1 MAQMAEQ
8 PRPRLV
14 LQALT
19 VWMVGALRL
28 ALNALLVGSLMEE
41 MLPTEFLGSTPQS
54 LQPLGSEHTL
64 VLRHGCYLW
73 RGLQG
78 RHW

>member
-8 PRPRLV
+8 PRLRLV

-28 ALNALLVGSLMEE
+28 ALKALLVGSLMGE
-41 MLPTEFLGSTPQS
+41 MLPTELLALTPRS
-54 LQPLGSEHTL
+54 PQPLGSEQTQ
-64 VLRHGCYLW
+64 VLRHRCCLW

>member
-8 PRPRLV
+8 RRLWLA

-19 VWMVGALRL
+19 VWMVGVCRL
-28 ALNALLVGSLMEE
+28 ALKALLVGSLMEE

-54 LQPLGSEHTL
+54 LQPLGSEQTL

-78 RHW
+78 RHR